1 MIIKDRTIQAEN
13 GKELKRIADGMRF
26 GSSLTLG
33 YTYYLGGKK
42 LKEPLLELPE
52 HYEEVESIDSIRE
65 RVINNIIAY
74 DVSDNVNAFLF
85 NGNKVWLDKA
95 TRVGLVN
102 STNLSLQSGIKT
114 TTLWL
119 GGQSYTLP
127 CEVVLEALR
136 KVELYALECYNVT
149 EQHKQEVA
157 NLYGEEEL
165 LNYDVTKDYPKMV
178 EIGGANE

>member
-1 MIIKDRTIQAEN
+1 MTKIKAKD
-13 GKELKRIADGMRF
+13 GYVLKRISDGLIV
-26 GSSLTLG
+26 GSELTLG
-33 YTYYLGGKK
+33 YTYYIGGKK
-42 LKEPLLELPE
+42 LYTPKLEMPE
-52 HYEEVESIDSIRE
+52 DYTEVESIESIKT
-65 RVINNIIAY
+65 RVIQKIVDY
-74 DVSDNVNAFLF
+74 DKSDNVNAFLF

-102 STNLSLQSGIKT
+102 STKLSLQSGIKT

-157 NLYGEEEL
+157 NLYGEDEL
-165 LNYDVTKDYPKMV
+165 LSYDVTKDYPKMV
-178 EIGGANE
+178 EIGGSNE